1 MAHSVSPET
10 TVYVLGAGGGGG
22 GGAGA
27 AGSGGGAGAVSST
40 AAGTTS
46 GAGACALASGA
57 AGGASVVSVL
67 DDHAGPP
74 EAYSTRLRS
83 SCSTSLTSLLPLVS
97 VCHTGLSEV

>member
-1 MAHSVSPET
+1 MAQSVSPET

-22 GGAGA
+22 GGGAGA
-27 AGSGGGAGAVSST
+27 AGSGVGAVSSA
-40 AAGTTS
+40 AAGATS
-46 GAGACALASGA
+46 GSGACALASGA
-57 AGGASVVSVL
+57 AGGASVVLVL

-97 VCHTGLSEV
+97 VCHTGLSE